1 MKRRRLDTGKEN
13 LYSLYDTILSAHWVR
28 RCSGKVSDGT
38 SREVEMSAQKILA
51 YHSRKAM
58 NCWLRT
64 NGRWFYGLF
73 SCFFFLIGTSCYIYG
88 HMYHTGTETIW
99 VYILYV
105 LLVSH
110 ILTFLHMVKT
120 MHILNRHF
128 GISEFEI
135 VWYVYPRGVPIVD
148 VPIFFLYPLSFQ
160 TAPALTLSAVHVP
173 MIVSCNKKNM
183 AILFFTRQFNFTTPF
198 FNECEK
204 NISIIFH
211 SLWLFVD
218 WSFYKRFN
226 YKHYKH
232 HSARL

>member
-1 MKRRRLDTGKEN
+1 M
-13 LYSLYDTILSAHWVR
+13 ILWTVF
-28 RCSGKVSDGT
+28 
-38 SREVEMSAQKILA
+38 L
-51 YHSRKAM
+51 
-58 NCWLRT
+58 
-64 NGRWFYGLF
+64 
-73 SCFFFLIGTSCYIYG
+73 FFFLIGTSCYIYG

-148 VPIFFLYPLSFQ
+148 VPIFFFCIHVSFQ
-160 TAPALTLSAVHVP
+160 TAPAPTLSAVHVP
-173 MIVSCNKKNM
+173 MIVSCKQKNM
-183 AILFFTRQFNFTTPF
+183 AILFFTRQFITLQPHFSTSARKIFQLSFTVF
-198 FNECEK
+198 D
-204 NISIIFH
+204 
-211 SLWLFVD
+211 SL